1 MKREGLI
8 AAALTMV
15 LAALGASDARAGII
29 ATLVNPANGHTYH
42 LLTQNTWTGSQA
54 EAVSLG
60 GNLVTINDA
69 AEQAWVYNSFA
80 NFGGVSRA
88 LWIGLTDAL
97 SEGNFTWVSGEPVSY
112 THWAFGEPNNSGN
125 EDFVH
130 MWYPSVSNAGQWND
144 VPDRSNV
151 NGVPLFGVVEVT
163 SVPEPSALALG
174 CLGLGGI
181 GAAGLRRRL
190 RRHPA

>member
-1 MKREGLI
+1 MKRERWI

-15 LAALGASDARAGII
+15 LAAFGASDARAGII

-80 NFGGVSRA
+80 KFGGVSRA

-97 SEGNFTWVSGEPVSY
+97 IEGSFTWVSGEPVTY
-112 THWAFGEPNNSGN
+112 TNWSPGEPNNSGN

-130 MWYPSVSNAGQWND
+130 MWYPPNLGQWND
-144 VPDRSNV
+144 LPDISSFS
-151 NGVPLFGVVEVT
+151 GVAFHGVVEVV

-174 CLGLGGI
+174 CLGLGGL
-181 GAAGLRRRL
+181 GAAGLRRRF
-190 RRHPA
+190 RRRPA